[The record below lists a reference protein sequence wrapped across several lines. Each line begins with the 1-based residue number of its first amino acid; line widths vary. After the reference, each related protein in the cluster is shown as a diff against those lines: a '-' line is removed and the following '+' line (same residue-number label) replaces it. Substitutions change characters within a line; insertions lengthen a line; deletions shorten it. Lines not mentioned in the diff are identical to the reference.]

1 MNGFDNQGRTA
12 LHLAAERGHDKVLAI
27 LLAREDLDDVDP
39 RDLLGQRTPLYLVR
53 NLDRCI
59 IKFPVQILFCVFI

>member
-39 RDLLGQRTPLYLVR
+39 RDLLGQRTPLYLVYVISLH
-53 NLDRCI
+53 NKTHHKNNI
-59 IKFPVQILFCVFI
+59 